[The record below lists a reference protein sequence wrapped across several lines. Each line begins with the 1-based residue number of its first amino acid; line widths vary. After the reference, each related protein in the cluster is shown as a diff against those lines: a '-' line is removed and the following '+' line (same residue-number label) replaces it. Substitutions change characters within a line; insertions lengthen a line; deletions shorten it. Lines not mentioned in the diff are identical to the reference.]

1 MIVKTDG
8 SFAALIIRPA
18 LPADER
24 RAVLEV
30 VLQQAHGD
38 VLVQGVLV
46 LSPRAARLETRVSNN
61 FGGHIFLYV
70 SI

>member
-8 SFAALIIRPA
+8 SFAALIITPA

-38 VLVQGVLV
+38 VLIQGVLV
-46 LSPRAARLETRVSNN
+46 LPSRAARLKLKAIWRI
-61 FGGHIFLYV
+61 IFLW
-70 SI
+70 

>member
-1 MIVKTDG
+1 MKVLVGAFNQEIVKTDG
-8 SFAALIIRPA
+8 SLAALTITPA

-46 LSPRAARLETRVSNN
+46 LPPRAARLEQRV
-61 FGGHIFLYV
+61 
-70 SI
+70 